1 MSDSSDEEADNYKII
16 ETIGKG
22 IFSRVYKA
30 DDKLNNRQV
39 ALKKINYGTSR
50 ESMANRRKCARREA
64 DLLKKLKHENV
75 VGVYDVIKR
84 EGGMT
89 LVLELVATN
98 LRQILT
104 NHALSRG
111 HVKSLMRMLIGGLK
125 HLHGN
130 GVVHRDVKPSNLL
143 VAMDG
148 TLKIA
153 DLGMAREL
161 GDDMTPQVVT
171 LQYRSPEVILHPGSY
186 DHKVDMWSCGCV
198 FAEMLGRK
206 SLIEQGS
213 SDLDQLSKIFSVLGK
228 PKITDYEN
236 LPEHFQFLL
245 KSDNGD
251 GEDRSKVFEEKF
263 PEDESDVHKMLRG
276 LFHFDCR
283 KRWSCEVALESEYF
297 SSQPPPEA
305 LKVSSM
311 AKRKRT
317 ANISRTSDSNLPIK
331 RLFC

>member
-1 MSDSSDEEADNYKII
+1 MSDSSDDEADNYKII

-30 DDKLNNRQV
+30 DDKQNHRQV
-39 ALKKINYGTSR
+39 ALKKISYGSSR
-50 ESMANRRKCARREA
+50 ESVAYRRKCACREA
-64 DLLKKLKHENV
+64 DLLKKLKHENII
-75 VGVYDVIKR
+75 GIYDVIRR
-84 EGGMT
+84 EVGLT
-89 LVLELVATN
+89 LVLEFAATN
-98 LRQILT
+98 LRQLLT

-111 HVKSLMRMLIGGLK
+111 HVKAIMRMLIGGLK

-143 VAMDG
+143 VATDG

-153 DLGMAREL
+153 DLGMSREL
-161 GDDMTPQVVT
+161 GESMTPQVVT

-186 DHKVDMWSCGCV
+186 DQSVDMWSCGCIL
-198 FAEMLGRK
+198 AEMLGRK
-206 SLIEQGS
+206 SLVEQGG

-245 KSDNGD
+245 KSDNNGGD
-251 GEDRSKVFEEKF
+251 HSRVFEEKF
-263 PEDESDVHKMLRG
+263 PEDGSDVHDMLKG
-276 LFHFDCR
+276 LFQFDCR

-297 SSQPPPEA
+297 SSQPPVEP
-305 LKVSSM
+305 LKVSTM
-311 AKRKRT
+311 TKRKRT
-317 ANISRTSDSNLPIK
+317 ANISRISDSNLPIK
-331 RLFC
+331 RLFS